1 MLPSE
6 VSTEQQDDD
15 LNLRRSLRLVEDLA
29 FSSNSTTIKS
39 SAQLQSNVR
48 NNLWRKRVK
57 AFRLQ

>member
-48 NNLWRKRVK
+48 NNLWRKRVT